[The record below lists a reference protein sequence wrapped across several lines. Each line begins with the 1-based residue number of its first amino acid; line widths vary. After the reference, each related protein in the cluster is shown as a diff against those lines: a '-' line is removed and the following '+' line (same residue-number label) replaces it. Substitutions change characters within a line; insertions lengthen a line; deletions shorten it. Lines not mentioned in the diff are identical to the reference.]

1 MIICSFVG
9 DVEMLDGIASN
20 PSILFEVCIDFGTI
34 GELGLDIIELL
45 ILAASD
51 DGGGCIPKRNAD
63 EKRAVG

>member
-9 DVEMLDGIASN
+9 DVEILDGIASN
-20 PSILFEVCIDFGTI
+20 PSILFEVCIDFETI

-45 ILAASD
+45 ILAGSD